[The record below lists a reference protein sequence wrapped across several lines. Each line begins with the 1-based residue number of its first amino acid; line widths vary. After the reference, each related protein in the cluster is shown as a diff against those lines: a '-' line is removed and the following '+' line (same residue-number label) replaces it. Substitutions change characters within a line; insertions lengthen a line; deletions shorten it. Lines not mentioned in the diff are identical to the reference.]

1 MPAPRPSSRVAS
13 RVLLDS
19 PENFSSSP
27 ANKVTLENKEDRG
40 KQVQVD
46 HLTGEQPEE
55 FPKKGSDRKGSKARL
70 AHKRCRVS
78 VGLLSLSPGP
88 NPCGISGSPGRSPTG
103 YFSRFPVGIDSD

>member
-55 FPKKGSDRKGSKARL
+55 FPKKGSDRKGPKPDLHTRDVGFLWVSFPCL
-70 AHKRCRVS
+70 LVLTRVGS
-78 VGLLSLSPGP
+78 MGP
-88 NPCGISGSPGRSPTG
+88 QVAPPLGIFPD
-103 YFSRFPVGIDSD
+103 SRWA